1 MHDIFLKEYKGFT
14 VNKKE
19 EENVDDLMGALNEI
33 LEKNYNCQISYDTIN
48 KKKTIKFFL
57 FQVNAL

>member
-14 VNKKE
+14 VNKNE
-19 EENVDDLMGALNEI
+19 EENVEDLIGALNEI
-33 LEKNYNCQISYDTIN
+33 LEKNYKCQISYDTVN
-48 KKKTIKFFL
+48 KKNTKKFFL